1 MLVSEAH
8 SLSQQSRLAITLAW
22 IAGYTNAATI
32 LCSGLVSS
40 HVSGTT
46 SNLGIEIVL
55 GQWSLAF
62 ISFFLLCCFG
72 VGAAI
77 AGLAT
82 EWGRTKA
89 WESLYVF
96 PIAPFLDTQSPP
108 RPPPLLDL
116 SWTPKNRHEVSNKV
130 AETANTIPVAAS

>member
-96 PIAPFLDTQSPP
+96 PIAIETVLLALFAP
-108 RPPPLLDL
+108 R
-116 SWTPKNRHEVSNKV
+116 SWTPKVPPALPLSWTSPGHPKIAMR
-130 AETANTIPVAAS
+130 